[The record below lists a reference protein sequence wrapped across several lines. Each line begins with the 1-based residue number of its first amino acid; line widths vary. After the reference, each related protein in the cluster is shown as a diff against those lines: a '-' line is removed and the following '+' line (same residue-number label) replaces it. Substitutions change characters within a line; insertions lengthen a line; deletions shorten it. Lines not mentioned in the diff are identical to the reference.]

1 MGSALL
7 LALLAAAPPTGFT
20 SSVERIALV
29 RQGPRAPTLV
39 VDAMG
44 GRLFLSHVQPQKPF
58 RSLICPTLELAA
70 DGAVLTCGS
79 RRIWAGL
86 FQDHLGAYLDLR
98 GLRGVPRDGEL
109 AVGLRGWP
117 MKALGIPDECPGR
130 LDATIG
136 ECALSEGKLEEA
148 ELAFRKARGG
158 ADANL
163 AYLRLGDLAAARGE
177 LEAAMHLY
185 AFVPAVGP
193 IGRIAR
199 ARLCDLTGSCMA
211 EKDSLAAGDTFGMP
225 EPIKGEL
232 QLTTW
237 RREALCGRE
246 AHVMGEFSRTLQ
258 ADPQLCSAS
267 MPLCQRL
274 LLAGL
279 NSHDDDARAAALDGW
294 LVESMRRGP
303 FELELAVG
311 AAHAAEDLGAPGFAA
326 TVLASSA
333 GWVSGGDLE
342 EHLLKIVQLYL
353 AGRDPVR
360 ASVIL
365 DYAEGRLGA
374 RVARKPAWR
383 EARAE
388 LVRAQ
393 QPEAPRPPVVA
404 SSPADRALASDVA
417 LARELAHAV
426 TIRSRTVEGAAP

>member
-7 LALLAAAPPTGFT
+7 LLLLASGPPTGFT
-20 SSVERIALV
+20 SSVERIALA
-29 RQGPRAPTLV
+29 RQGAKAPTLT
-39 VDAMG
+39 VDAMA
-44 GRLFLSHVQPQKPF
+44 GRLYLAHVQPKKPF
-58 RSLICPTLELAA
+58 KSLICPTLELSG
-70 DGAVLTCGS
+70 DGAVLSCGS

-86 FQDHLGAYLDLR
+86 FQDQAGTYLDLR

-109 AVGLRGWP
+109 AIGLQGWP

-130 LDATIG
+130 LDATKG
-136 ECALSEGKLEEA
+136 ECALSEGRLEEA
-148 ELAFRKARGG
+148 EAFFRKARGG
-158 ADANL
+158 ADSNL

-193 IGRIAR
+193 IGRVAR
-199 ARLCDLTGSCMA
+199 ARLCDLTGSCMS
-211 EKDSLAAGDTFGMP
+211 EKDSLAAGDTYGIP

-246 AHVMGEFSRTLQ
+246 AHVMAEFSHTLQ
-258 ADPQLCSAS
+258 AEPGLCAAS

-294 LVESMRRGP
+294 LVEWMRRGP

-311 AAHAAEDLGAPGFAA
+311 AAHAAEDLGAPAFAA

-342 EHLLKIVQLYL
+342 EHLLRIVQLYL

-365 DYAEGRLGA
+365 DYAEGRLGPK
-374 RVARKPAWR
+374 VARKAAWR

-388 LVRAQ
+388 AARSQL
-393 QPEAPRPPVVA
+393 PEPPRPPA
-404 SSPADRALASDVA
+404 PSPSPAALALTAEVE
-417 LARELAHAV
+417 LARDLARAATV
-426 TIRSRTVEGAAP
+426 RSRVVEGDGP